1 MDDAHEDDTSPA
13 SDRCDL
19 TAEVQLVQDPHV
31 HFNVYMAGTRPL
43 SYYEEA
49 LRTEFLALHIYL
61 IRGVDVADIQ
71 APPQNQ
77 AEALAFGLIGCGQAT
92 WQQIERLLGMLP
104 SDKSLRW
111 VQDDAGS
118 MEVRPKRF
126 TVGEWVR
133 GPMTGVHIHARLYP
147 WVVRALTDQLVPVG
161 HVLETKVLTFSP
173 DRGGQHCDSTTVC
186 TLQWC
191 NTQSN
196 EDNDA
201 ATFRGSYLLRG

>member
-1 MDDAHEDDTSPA
+1 MDAAHEDDTSPA

-77 AEALAFGLIGCGQAT
+77 AEAIAFGLIGCGEAT
-92 WQQIERLLGMLP
+92 WQQIERLLSMLP

-111 VQDDAGS
+111 VQDDAER
-118 MEVRPKRF
+118 MEVRPSASLLAH
-126 TVGEWVR
+126 GYG
-133 GPMTGVHIHARLYP
+133 GP
-147 WVVRALTDQLVPVG
+147 
-161 HVLETKVLTFSP
+161 
-173 DRGGQHCDSTTVC
+173 
-186 TLQWC
+186 
-191 NTQSN
+191 
-196 EDNDA
+196 
-201 ATFRGSYLLRG
+201 

>member
-77 AEALAFGLIGCGQAT
+77 AEALAFWAHWL
-92 WQQIERLLGMLP
+92 W
-104 SDKSLRW
+104 
-111 VQDDAGS
+111 AGN
-118 MEVRPKRF
+118 VAANR
-126 TVGEWVR
+126 T
-133 GPMTGVHIHARLYP
+133 IAR
-147 WVVRALTDQLVPVG
+147 
-161 HVLETKVLTFSP
+161 HVAV
-173 DRGGQHCDSTTVC
+173 
-186 TLQWC
+186 
-191 NTQSN
+191 
-196 EDNDA
+196 
-201 ATFRGSYLLRG
+201 